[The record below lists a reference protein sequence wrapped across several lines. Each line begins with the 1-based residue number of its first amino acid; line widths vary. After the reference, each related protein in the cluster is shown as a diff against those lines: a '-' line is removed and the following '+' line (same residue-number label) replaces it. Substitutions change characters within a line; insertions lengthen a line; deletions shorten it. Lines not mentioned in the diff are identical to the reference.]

1 MSDYFVIIK
10 RERGGVYV
18 RDPHD
23 YRFPASRW
31 GERAH
36 KAATDYAAQ
45 RNSDSV
51 TTEVLDASQYK
62 NYGNHSNDGNAGKS
76 TSANVKP
83 RKRRS
88 KRSS

>member
-18 RDPHD
+18 RDSHD
-23 YRFPASRW
+23 YRFAASRW
-31 GERAH
+31 GKRAH

-45 RNSDSV
+45 RNSDGV
-51 TTEVLDASQYK
+51 TTEVLDATQYK

-76 TSANVKP
+76 TGADVKP